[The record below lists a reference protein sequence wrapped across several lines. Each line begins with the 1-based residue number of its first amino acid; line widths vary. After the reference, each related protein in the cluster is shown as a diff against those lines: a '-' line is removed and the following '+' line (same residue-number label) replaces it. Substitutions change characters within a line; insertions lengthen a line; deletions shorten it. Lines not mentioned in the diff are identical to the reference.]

1 VVNPKTQGVKPKL
14 SNFLLD
20 PHQSLAHQGL
30 WLYSSRMKIYILSL
44 FILIFIHF
52 LVSPLTHA
60 VEEPAE
66 TFTLKHTIAMALKA
80 NIALKIS
87 KEEANAALATQ
98 KKQKTNFL
106 PTFNATYQYD
116 YIDEEPSIGAIVA
129 GSQEEYTLI
138 SKVTQP
144 IFTGFSLLNQ
154 YKIAKLGLDAAKI
167 NEKLKR
173 LEIIFEAKKK
183 FFSLLKA
190 KKLLKISQDTVTQI
204 TSQKEVAK
212 NFYEVGMTPLNDL
225 LQAKVELANA
235 KQELITAQNNW
246 KIAESNFNIL
256 LRRPINEPVKLED
269 VLNYTPFAHNID
281 YCLKMAKKNRL
292 ELKIAGLEIE
302 IAEKEVTLAQK
313 DYYPSIDL
321 EGSYFKRGTEWDVNG
336 GDYIY
341 DPEGWSITAVASWDF
356 WEWGRSNYEVK
367 EKQSRLSQAQYQK
380 TEILDNIRIEVKQ
393 AYLNTLESE
402 KNITTVKKAIEQ
414 AKENFRINK
423 ERYKEQ
429 IATSTDV
436 LDAQTLLS
444 RTTTNY
450 YKALYDFKI
459 AKASIYKAMGQ
470 EVME

>member
-1 VVNPKTQGVKPKL
+1 MKT
-14 SNFLLD
+14 
-20 PHQSLAHQGL
+20 
-30 WLYSSRMKIYILSL
+30 YILPLSI
-44 FILIFIHF
+44 FIFIHF
-52 LVSPLTHA
+52 LGSPLSHA
-60 VEEPAE
+60 VEEPSE
-66 TFTLKHTIAMALKA
+66 TFTLKHAVETALKA
-80 NIALKIS
+80 NISLKIS
-87 KEEANAALATQ
+87 KEEANAALAVE
-98 KKQKTNFL
+98 KKQKTKFF
-106 PTFNATYQYD
+106 PTFNATYQYE
-116 YIDEEPSIGAIVA
+116 YIDEEATMGTIVA

-144 IFTGFSLLNQ
+144 VFTGFSLLNQ

-173 LEIIFEAKKK
+173 LEIIFEAKKM

-190 KKLLKISQDTVTQI
+190 QKFLKISQDTVTQI
-204 TSQKEVAK
+204 TAQKEVAK

-235 KQELITAQNNW
+235 RQELISAQNNLEIT
-246 KIAESNFNIL
+246 KSNFNVL
-256 LRRPINEPVKLED
+256 LRRPINESVELED
-269 VLNYTPFAHNID
+269 VLSYTTFGHDID
-281 YCLKMAKKNRL
+281 YCFKMANKNRL
-292 ELKIAGLEIE
+292 ELKIADLEIE
-302 IAEKEVTLAQK
+302 IAEKEVKLAQK
-313 DYYPSIDL
+313 DYYPSINL
-321 EGSYFKRGTEWDVNG
+321 EGSYFKRGTEWDVDG

-356 WEWGRSNYEVK
+356 WEWGRSIYEVK

-444 RTTTNY
+444 RTMTNY

>member
-1 VVNPKTQGVKPKL
+1 
-14 SNFLLD
+14 
-20 PHQSLAHQGL
+20 
-30 WLYSSRMKIYILSL
+30 MKIYILSL
-44 FILIFIHF
+44 SIFIFIHF
-52 LVSPLTHA
+52 LSSPLSHA

-66 TFTLKHTIAMALKA
+66 TFSLKHAVETALKA
-80 NIALKIS
+80 NISLKIS
-87 KEEANAALATQ
+87 KEEANAALAVE

-106 PTFNATYQYD
+106 PTLNATYQYE
-116 YIDEEPSIGAIVA
+116 YIDEEATLGTIVA
-129 GSQEEYTLI
+129 GSQEKYTLI
-138 SKVTQP
+138 SKVNQP

-167 NEKLKR
+167 NEKFKK
-173 LEIIFEAKKK
+173 LEIIFEAKKM
-183 FFSLLKA
+183 FFSILKA
-190 KKLLKISQDTVTQI
+190 QKFLKISQDTVTQI
-204 TSQKEVAK
+204 TAQKEVAK

-235 KQELITAQNNW
+235 RQELISAQNNLEIT
-246 KIAESNFNIL
+246 KSNFNIL
-256 LRRPINEPVKLED
+256 LRRPINESVKLED
-269 VLNYTPFAHNID
+269 VLNYTTFAHDID
-281 YCLKMAKKNRL
+281 YCFKAAKKNRL
-292 ELKIAGLEIE
+292 ELKIADLEIE
-302 IAEKEVTLAQK
+302 IAEKEVKLAQK
-313 DYYPSIDL
+313 NYYPSINL
-321 EGSYFKRGTEWDVNG
+321 EGSYFKRGTEWDVDG

-356 WEWGRSNYEVK
+356 WEWGRSIYEVK

-402 KNITTVKKAIEQ
+402 KNITTAKKAIEQ

-444 RTTTNY
+444 RTVTNY

-459 AKASIYKAMGQ
+459 AKASLHKAMGQ

>member
-1 VVNPKTQGVKPKL
+1 MRINRPHHKTKPNARQL
-14 SNFLLD
+14 S
-20 PHQSLAHQGL
+20 SGL
-30 WLYSSRMKIYILSL
+30 CLSSSRMKTYILSL
-44 FILIFIHF
+44 SIFIFIHF
-52 LVSPLTHA
+52 LGSPLSHA
-60 VEEPAE
+60 VEEPSE
-66 TFTLKHTIAMALKA
+66 TFTLKHAVETALKA
-80 NIALKIS
+80 NISLKIS
-87 KEEANAALATQ
+87 KEEANAALAVE
-98 KKQKTNFL
+98 KKQKTKFL
-106 PTFNATYQYD
+106 PTFNATYQYE
-116 YIDEEPSIGAIVA
+116 YIDEEATMGTIVA

-173 LEIIFEAKKK
+173 LEIIFEAKKI

-190 KKLLKISQDTVTQI
+190 EKFLKISQDTVTQI
-204 TSQKEVAK
+204 TAQKEVAK

-235 KQELITAQNNW
+235 RQELISAQNNLEIT
-246 KIAESNFNIL
+246 KSNFNVL
-256 LRRPINEPVKLED
+256 LRRPINESVELED
-269 VLNYTPFAHNID
+269 VLSYTTFGHDID
-281 YCLKMAKKNRL
+281 YCFKMANKNRL
-292 ELKIAGLEIE
+292 ELKIADLEIE
-302 IAEKEVTLAQK
+302 IAEKKVKLAQK
-313 DYYPSIDL
+313 DYYPSINL
-321 EGSYFKRGTEWDVNG
+321 EGSYFKRGTEWDVDG

-356 WEWGRSNYEVK
+356 WEWGRSIYEVK

-444 RTTTNY
+444 RTMTNY

-459 AKASIYKAMGQ
+459 AKASIYKAIGQ

>member
-1 VVNPKTQGVKPKL
+1 M
-14 SNFLLD
+14 SNFLLAL
-20 PHQSLAHQGL
+20 HQSPAHQGL
-30 WLYSSRMKIYILSL
+30 WLSSSRIKIYILSL
-44 FILIFIHF
+44 SIFIFIHF
-52 LVSPLTHA
+52 LVFSLSYA

-66 TFTLKHTIAMALKA
+66 TFTLKHAVETALKA

-87 KEEANAALATQ
+87 KEEANAALAVE

-106 PTFNATYQYD
+106 PTFNATYQYE
-116 YIDEEPSIGAIVA
+116 YIDEEPSMGTIIT
-129 GSQEEYTLI
+129 GSQKEYTLI

-154 YKIAKLGLDAAKI
+154 YKIAKLSFDAAKI

-173 LEIIFEAKKK
+173 LEIIFEAKKMY
-183 FFSLLKA
+183 FSILKA
-190 KKLLKISQDTVTQI
+190 QKLLKISKDTVTQI
-204 TSQKEVAK
+204 TAQKEVAK

-225 LQAKVELANA
+225 LQAKVELANS
-235 KQELITAQNNW
+235 KQELISAQNNLE
-246 KIAESNFNIL
+246 IAKSNFNVL
-256 LRRPINEPVKLED
+256 LRRPINESVKLED
-269 VLNYTPFAHNID
+269 VLNYTPFEHDIN
-281 YCLKMAKKNRL
+281 YCFEMAEKNRL
-292 ELKIAGLEIE
+292 ELKIADLEIE
-302 IAEKEVTLAQK
+302 IAEKKVKLAQK
-313 DYYPSIDL
+313 DYYPSINL
-321 EGSYFKRGTEWDVNG
+321 EGSYFKRGTEWDVDG

-341 DPEGWSITAVASWDF
+341 DPEGWGITAVASWDF
-356 WEWGRSNYEVK
+356 WEWGRTNYEVK
-367 EKQSRLSQAQYQK
+367 EKQSRLSEEQYQK
-380 TEILDNIRIEVKQ
+380 TEILDNIRIQVKQ

-450 YKALYDFKI
+450 YKSLYDFKI
-459 AKASIYKAMGQ
+459 AKAFLYKAMGQ

>member
-1 VVNPKTQGVKPKL
+1 
-14 SNFLLD
+14 
-20 PHQSLAHQGL
+20 
-30 WLYSSRMKIYILSL
+30 MKIYILSL
-44 FILIFIHF
+44 SIFIFTHF
-52 LVSPLTHA
+52 LVSPLSYA

-66 TFTLKHTIAMALKA
+66 TFTLKHAVETALKA

-87 KEEANAALATQ
+87 KEEANAALAVE

-106 PTFNATYQYD
+106 PTFNATYQYE
-116 YIDEEPSIGAIVA
+116 YIDEEATLGTIVA

-173 LEIIFEAKKK
+173 LEIIFEAKKM

-190 KKLLKISQDTVTQI
+190 QKFLKISQDTVTQI
-204 TSQKEVAK
+204 TAQKEVAK

-235 KQELITAQNNW
+235 RQELISAQNNLEIT
-246 KIAESNFNIL
+246 KSNFNVL
-256 LRRPINEPVKLED
+256 LRRPINESVELED
-269 VLNYTPFAHNID
+269 VLSYTTFAHDID
-281 YCLKMAKKNRL
+281 YCFKMAKKNRL
-292 ELKIAGLEIE
+292 ELKIADLEIE
-302 IAEKEVTLAQK
+302 IAEKKVKLAQK
-313 DYYPSIDL
+313 DYYPSINL
-321 EGSYFKRGTEWDVNG
+321 EGSYFKRGTEWDVDG

-356 WEWGRSNYEVK
+356 WEWGRSIYEVK

-444 RTTTNY
+444 RTMTNY

-459 AKASIYKAMGQ
+459 AKASIYKAIGQ

>member
-1 VVNPKTQGVKPKL
+1 MKT
-14 SNFLLD
+14 
-20 PHQSLAHQGL
+20 
-30 WLYSSRMKIYILSL
+30 YILSL
-44 FILIFIHF
+44 SIFIFIHF
-52 LVSPLTHA
+52 LVSPLSHA
-60 VEEPAE
+60 VEEPAG
-66 TFTLKHTIAMALKA
+66 TFTLKHAVETALKA

-87 KEEANAALATQ
+87 KEEANAALAVE

-106 PTFNATYQYD
+106 PTFNATYQYE
-116 YIDEEPSIGAIVA
+116 YIDEEATLGTIVA

-173 LEIIFEAKKK
+173 LEIIFEAKKM

-190 KKLLKISQDTVTQI
+190 QKFLKISQDTVTQI
-204 TSQKEVAK
+204 TAQKEVAK

-235 KQELITAQNNW
+235 RQELITAQNNLE
-246 KIAESNFNIL
+246 IAKSNFNIL
-256 LRRPINEPVKLED
+256 LRRPINEPVELED
-269 VLNYTPFAHNID
+269 VLDYTSFAHAID
-281 YCLKMAKKNRL
+281 YCFKMAKKNRL
-292 ELKIAGLEIE
+292 ELKIADLEIE
-302 IAEKEVTLAQK
+302 IAEKKVKLAQK
-313 DYYPSIDL
+313 DYYPSINL
-321 EGSYFKRGTEWDVNG
+321 EGSYFKRGTEWDVDG

-356 WEWGRSNYEVK
+356 WEWGRSIYEVK

-444 RTTTNY
+444 RTMTNY

-459 AKASIYKAMGQ
+459 AKASIYKAIGQ

>member
-1 VVNPKTQGVKPKL
+1 
-14 SNFLLD
+14 
-20 PHQSLAHQGL
+20 
-30 WLYSSRMKIYILSL
+30 MKIYILSL
-44 FILIFIHF
+44 SIFIFIHL
-52 LVSPLTHA
+52 LVSPLSYA
-60 VEEPAE
+60 VEEPAG
-66 TFTLKHTIAMALKA
+66 TFTLKHAVETALKA
-80 NIALKIS
+80 NISLKIS
-87 KEEANAALATQ
+87 KEEANAALAVE

-106 PTFNATYQYD
+106 PTFNATYKYE
-116 YIDEEPSIGAIVA
+116 YIDEETTMDSIVT

-138 SKVTQP
+138 SKITQP
-144 IFTGFSLLNQ
+144 VFTGFSLLNQ

-173 LEIIFEAKKK
+173 LEIIFEAKKM

-190 KKLLKISQDTVTQI
+190 QKFLKISQDTVTQI
-204 TSQKEVAK
+204 TAQKEVAK

-235 KQELITAQNNW
+235 RQELISAQNNLEIT
-246 KIAESNFNIL
+246 KSNFNVL
-256 LRRPINEPVKLED
+256 LRRPINESVELED
-269 VLNYTPFAHNID
+269 VLSYTTFGHDID
-281 YCLKMAKKNRL
+281 YCFKMANKNRL
-292 ELKIAGLEIE
+292 ELKIADLEIE
-302 IAEKEVTLAQK
+302 IAEKEVKLAQK
-313 DYYPSIDL
+313 DYYPSINL
-321 EGSYFKRGTEWDVNG
+321 EGSYFKRGTEWDVDG

-356 WEWGRSNYEVK
+356 WEWGRSIYEVK

-444 RTTTNY
+444 RTMTNY

-459 AKASIYKAMGQ
+459 AKASIYKAIGQ

>member
-1 VVNPKTQGVKPKL
+1 MKT
-14 SNFLLD
+14 
-20 PHQSLAHQGL
+20 
-30 WLYSSRMKIYILSL
+30 YILSL
-44 FILIFIHF
+44 SIFIFIHF
-52 LVSPLTHA
+52 LGSSLSHA
-60 VEEPAE
+60 VEEPAG
-66 TFTLKHTIAMALKA
+66 TFTLKHAVETALKA

-87 KEEANAALATQ
+87 KEEANAALAVE
-98 KKQKTNFL
+98 KKQKTKFL
-106 PTFNATYQYD
+106 PTFNATYQYE
-116 YIDEEPSIGAIVA
+116 YIDEEATLGTIVA

-144 IFTGFSLLNQ
+144 VFTGFSLLNQ

-173 LEIIFEAKKK
+173 LEIIFEAKKM

-190 KKLLKISQDTVTQI
+190 QKFLKISQDTVTQI
-204 TSQKEVAK
+204 TAQKEVAK

-235 KQELITAQNNW
+235 RQELISAQNNLEIT
-246 KIAESNFNIL
+246 KSNFNVL
-256 LRRPINEPVKLED
+256 LRRPINESVELED
-269 VLNYTPFAHNID
+269 VLSYTTFEHDID
-281 YCLKMAKKNRL
+281 YCFKMAKKNRL
-292 ELKIAGLEIE
+292 ELKIASLEIE
-302 IAEKEVTLAQK
+302 IAEKEVKLAQK
-313 DYYPSIDL
+313 DYYPSINL
-321 EGSYFKRGTEWDVNG
+321 EGSYFKRGTEWDVDG

-356 WEWGRSNYEVK
+356 WEWGRSIYEVK

-444 RTTTNY
+444 RTMTNY

-459 AKASIYKAMGQ
+459 AKASIYKAIGQ

>member
-1 VVNPKTQGVKPKL
+1 MVSSL
-14 SNFLLD
+14 S
-20 PHQSLAHQGL
+20 
-30 WLYSSRMKIYILSL
+30 Y
-44 FILIFIHF
+44 
-52 LVSPLTHA
+52 A
-60 VEEPAE
+60 VEEPAGS
-66 TFTLKHTIAMALKA
+66 FTLKHSVEMALKA

-87 KEEANAALATQ
+87 KEETNAALAAE
-98 KKQKTNFL
+98 KKQKTTFL
-106 PTFNATYQYD
+106 PTFNATYQYK
-116 YIDEEPSIGAIVA
+116 YIDEKPKMGTIVT

-154 YKIAKLGLDAAKI
+154 YKIAKLGVDAAKI

-173 LEIIFEAKKK
+173 LEIIFEAKKM
-183 FFSLLKA
+183 FFFLLKA
-190 KKLLKISQDTVTQI
+190 EKFLKISQDTVTQI
-204 TSQKEVAK
+204 TAQKEVAK

-235 KQELITAQNNW
+235 RQELIGAQNNLEMA
-246 KIAESNFNIL
+246 KSNFNIL
-256 LRRPINEPVKLED
+256 LRRPMNESVKLED
-269 VLNYTPFAHNID
+269 VLSYTTFEHDID
-281 YCLKMAKKNRL
+281 YCFKMAKKNRF
-292 ELKIAGLEIE
+292 ELKIADLEIE
-302 IAEKEVTLAQK
+302 IVEKEVKLAQK
-313 DYYPSIDL
+313 NYYPSINL
-321 EGSYFKRGTEWDVNG
+321 EGRYFKRGTDWAVDG

-341 DPEGWSITAVASWDF
+341 DPEGWSIAAVASWDF
-356 WEWGRSNYEVK
+356 WEWGRSHYEVK

-402 KNITTVKKAIEQ
+402 KNITTAKQAIKQ

-436 LDAQTLLS
+436 IDAQTLLS

-450 YKALYDFKI
+450 YKALYDFEI
-459 AKASIYKAMGQ
+459 AKASLYKAMGQ
-470 EVME
+470 EVIE

>member
-1 VVNPKTQGVKPKL
+1 MND
-14 SNFLLD
+14 FLLNL
-20 PHQSLAHQGL
+20 HQSLAHHEL
-30 WLYSSRMKIYILSL
+30 WLYRSRMKIYILSL
-44 FILIFIHF
+44 SIFIFIHF
-52 LVSPLTHA
+52 LVSPLSYA
-60 VEEPAE
+60 VEKPAE
-66 TFTLKHTIAMALKA
+66 TFSLKHAVETALKA
-80 NIALKIS
+80 NISLKIS
-87 KEEANAALATQ
+87 KEKANAALAVE

-106 PTFNATYQYD
+106 PTFNATYQYE
-116 YIDEEPSIGAIVA
+116 YIDEEATMGTIVA

-167 NEKLKR
+167 NEKLKK
-173 LEIIFEAKKK
+173 LEIIFEAKKM
-183 FFSLLKA
+183 FFSILKA
-190 KKLLKISQDTVTQI
+190 QKFLKISQDTVTQI
-204 TSQKEVAK
+204 TAQKEVAK

-235 KQELITAQNNW
+235 RQELISAQNNLEIT
-246 KIAESNFNIL
+246 KSNFNIL
-256 LRRPINEPVKLED
+256 LRRPINESVKLED
-269 VLNYTPFAHNID
+269 VLSYTTFAHDID
-281 YCLKMAKKNRL
+281 YCFKAAQKNRL
-292 ELKIAGLEIE
+292 ELKIADLEIE
-302 IAEKEVTLAQK
+302 IAEKEVKLAQK
-313 DYYPSIDL
+313 NYYPSINL
-321 EGSYFKRGTEWDVNG
+321 EGSYFKRGTEWDVDG

-356 WEWGRSNYEVK
+356 WEWGRSIYEVK

-402 KNITTVKKAIEQ
+402 KNITTAKKAIEQ

-436 LDAQTLLS
+436 IDAQTLLS
-444 RTTTNY
+444 RTVTNY

-459 AKASIYKAMGQ
+459 AKASLHKAMGRDIM

>member
-1 VVNPKTQGVKPKL
+1 
-14 SNFLLD
+14 
-20 PHQSLAHQGL
+20 
-30 WLYSSRMKIYILSL
+30 MKIYILPLSI
-44 FILIFIHF
+44 FIFIHF
-52 LVSPLTHA
+52 LVSPLSYA
-60 VEEPAE
+60 VDEPNE
-66 TFTLKHTIAMALKA
+66 TFTLKHAVETALKA
-80 NIALKIS
+80 NISLKIS
-87 KEEANAALATQ
+87 KEEANAALAVK

-106 PTFNATYQYD
+106 PTFNATYQYE
-116 YIDEEPSIGAIVA
+116 YLDEEATMGTIVA

-144 IFTGFSLLNQ
+144 VFTGFSLLNQ

-173 LEIIFEAKKK
+173 LEIIFEAKKM

-190 KKLLKISQDTVTQI
+190 QKFLKISQDTVTQI
-204 TSQKEVAK
+204 TAQKEVAK

-235 KQELITAQNNW
+235 RQELISAQNNLEIT
-246 KIAESNFNIL
+246 KSNFNVL
-256 LRRPINEPVKLED
+256 LRRPINESVELED
-269 VLNYTPFAHNID
+269 VLSYTTFGHDID
-281 YCLKMAKKNRL
+281 YCFKMAKKNRL
-292 ELKIAGLEIE
+292 ELKIADLEIE
-302 IAEKEVTLAQK
+302 IAEKEVKLAQK
-313 DYYPSIDL
+313 DYYPSINL
-321 EGSYFKRGTEWDVNG
+321 EGSYFKRGTEWDVDG

-356 WEWGRSNYEVK
+356 WEWGRSIYEVK

-444 RTTTNY
+444 RTMTNY

-459 AKASIYKAMGQ
+459 AKASIYKAIGQ

>member
-1 VVNPKTQGVKPKL
+1 MKT
-14 SNFLLD
+14 
-20 PHQSLAHQGL
+20 
-30 WLYSSRMKIYILSL
+30 YILSL
-44 FILIFIHF
+44 SIFIFIHF
-52 LVSPLTHA
+52 LGSPLSHA
-60 VEEPAE
+60 VEEPDE
-66 TFTLKHTIAMALKA
+66 TFTLKHAVETALKA
-80 NIALKIS
+80 NISLKIS
-87 KEEANAALATQ
+87 KEETNAALAVK
-98 KKQKTNFL
+98 KKQKTKFL
-106 PTFNATYQYD
+106 PTFNATYQYE
-116 YIDEEPSIGAIVA
+116 YIDEEATMGTIVA

-144 IFTGFSLLNQ
+144 VFTGFSLLNQ
-154 YKIAKLGLDAAKI
+154 YRIAKLGLDAAKI

-173 LEIIFEAKKK
+173 LEIIFEAKKM

-190 KKLLKISQDTVTQI
+190 QKFLKISQDTVTQI
-204 TSQKEVAK
+204 TAQKEVAK

-235 KQELITAQNNW
+235 RQELISAQNNLEIT
-246 KIAESNFNIL
+246 KSNFNVL
-256 LRRPINEPVKLED
+256 LRRPINKSVELED
-269 VLNYTPFAHNID
+269 VLSYTTFGHDID
-281 YCLKMAKKNRL
+281 YCFKMANKNRL
-292 ELKIAGLEIE
+292 ELKIADLEIE
-302 IAEKEVTLAQK
+302 IAEKKVKLAQK
-313 DYYPSIDL
+313 DYYPSINL
-321 EGSYFKRGTEWDVNG
+321 EGSYFKRGTEWDVDG

-380 TEILDNIRIEVKQ
+380 TGILDNIRIEVKQ

-444 RTTTNY
+444 RTMTNY

-459 AKASIYKAMGQ
+459 AKASVYKAIGRDF
-470 EVME
+470 

>member
-1 VVNPKTQGVKPKL
+1 MNRAHHKTKPNTLQL
-14 SNFLLD
+14 S
-20 PHQSLAHQGL
+20 SGL
-30 WLYSSRMKIYILSL
+30 WMFISRMKIYILYL
-44 FILIFIHF
+44 FIFIFIQL
-52 LVSPLTHA
+52 LVTPFSYA
-60 VEEPAE
+60 IEEPAE
-66 TFTLKHTIAMALKA
+66 TFTLKHAIETALKN

-87 KEEANAALATQ
+87 KKEIDTALAAE

-116 YIDEEPSIGAIVA
+116 YIDEEPKMGTILT

-144 IFTGFSLLNQ
+144 IFTGFSLLNH

-173 LEIIFEAKKK
+173 LEIIFEAKKR
-183 FFSLLKA
+183 FFFHLKA
-190 KKLLKISQDTVTQI
+190 QKLLKISEDTVTQI
-204 TSQKEVAK
+204 TAQKEVAK

-235 KQELITAQNNW
+235 KQELITAQNNLE
-246 KIAESNFNIL
+246 IAKSNFNVL
-256 LRRPINEPVKLED
+256 LRRPINESLELED
-269 VLNYTPFAHNID
+269 VLSYTTFGHDID
-281 YCLKMAKKNRL
+281 YCHKMAKKNRL
-292 ELKIAGLEIE
+292 ELKIADLEIE
-302 IAEKEVTLAQK
+302 IAEKEVKLAQK
-313 DYYPSIDL
+313 DYYPSINL
-321 EGSYFKRGTEWDVNG
+321 EGSYFKRGTEWDVDG

-367 EKQSRLSQAQYQK
+367 EKQSRFYQAQYQK
-380 TEILDNIRIEVKQ
+380 TEILDNIRLEVKQ

-444 RTTTNY
+444 KTMTNY
-450 YKALYDFKI
+450 YNALYDFKI
-459 AKASIYKAMGQ
+459 AKASLYKAMGQ
-470 EVME
+470 EVMK

>member
-1 VVNPKTQGVKPKL
+1 MKT
-14 SNFLLD
+14 
-20 PHQSLAHQGL
+20 
-30 WLYSSRMKIYILSL
+30 YILSL
-44 FILIFIHF
+44 SIFIFIHF
-52 LVSPLTHA
+52 LGSPLSHA
-60 VEEPAE
+60 VEEPSE
-66 TFTLKHTIAMALKA
+66 TFTLKHAVETALKA
-80 NIALKIS
+80 NISLKIS
-87 KEEANAALATQ
+87 KEEANAALAVE
-98 KKQKTNFL
+98 KKQKTKFL
-106 PTFNATYQYD
+106 PTFNATYQYE
-116 YIDEEPSIGAIVA
+116 YIDEEATMGTIVA

-144 IFTGFSLLNQ
+144 VFTGFSLLNQ

-173 LEIIFEAKKK
+173 LEIIFEAKKI

-190 KKLLKISQDTVTQI
+190 EKFLKISQDTVTQI
-204 TSQKEVAK
+204 TAQKEVAK

-235 KQELITAQNNW
+235 RQELISAQNNLEIT
-246 KIAESNFNIL
+246 KSNFNVL
-256 LRRPINEPVKLED
+256 LRRPINESVELED
-269 VLNYTPFAHNID
+269 VLSYTTFGHDID
-281 YCLKMAKKNRL
+281 YCFKMANKNRL
-292 ELKIAGLEIE
+292 ELKIADLEIE
-302 IAEKEVTLAQK
+302 IAEKKVKLAQK
-313 DYYPSIDL
+313 DYYPSINL
-321 EGSYFKRGTEWDVNG
+321 EGSYFKRGTEWDVDG

-356 WEWGRSNYEVK
+356 WEWGRSIYEVK

-444 RTTTNY
+444 RTMTNY

-459 AKASIYKAMGQ
+459 AKASIYKAIGQ

>member
-1 VVNPKTQGVKPKL
+1 M
-14 SNFLLD
+14 
-20 PHQSLAHQGL
+20 
-30 WLYSSRMKIYILSL
+30 RIYILPLSI
-44 FILIFIHF
+44 FIFIHF
-52 LVSPLTHA
+52 LVSPLSYA
-60 VEEPAE
+60 VEEPAG
-66 TFTLKHTIAMALKA
+66 TFTLKHTVETALKA

-87 KEEANAALATQ
+87 KQKTNAALAIE
-98 KKQKTNFL
+98 KKQKTNFF
-106 PTFNATYQYD
+106 PTFNATYLYE
-116 YIDEEPSIGAIVA
+116 YIDEEPKMGAITT

-144 IFTGFSLLNQ
+144 IFTGFSLLNK

-173 LEIIFEAKKK
+173 LEIIFEAKKM

-190 KKLLKISQDTVTQI
+190 EKLLKISQDTVTQI
-204 TSQKEVAK
+204 TAQKEVAK

-235 KQELITAQNNW
+235 RQELISAQNNLEIT
-246 KIAESNFNIL
+246 KSNFNIL
-256 LRRPINEPVKLED
+256 LRRPINESVKLED
-269 VLNYTPFAHNID
+269 VFSYTSFGHDID
-281 YCLKMAKKNRL
+281 YCFKTAKKNRL
-292 ELKIAGLEIE
+292 ELKIADLEIE
-302 IAEKEVTLAQK
+302 IAEKEVKLAQK
-313 DYYPSIDL
+313 NYYPSINL
-321 EGSYFKRGTEWDVNG
+321 EGGYFKRGTEWDVDG

-380 TEILDNIRIEVKQ
+380 TEILDNIRIEAKQ

-402 KNITTVKKAIEQ
+402 KNITTAKKAIEQ

-459 AKASIYKAMGQ
+459 AKASLYKAMGQ

>member
-1 VVNPKTQGVKPKL
+1 MKT
-14 SNFLLD
+14 
-20 PHQSLAHQGL
+20 
-30 WLYSSRMKIYILSL
+30 YILSL
-44 FILIFIHF
+44 FIFIHF
-52 LVSPLTHA
+52 LGSPLSHA
-60 VEEPAE
+60 VEEPSE
-66 TFTLKHTIAMALKA
+66 TFTLKHAVETALKA
-80 NIALKIS
+80 NISLKIS
-87 KEEANAALATQ
+87 KEEANAALAVE

-106 PTFNATYQYD
+106 PTFNATYQYE
-116 YIDEEPSIGAIVA
+116 YIDEEATLGTIVA

-144 IFTGFSLLNQ
+144 VFTGFSLLNQ

-173 LEIIFEAKKK
+173 LEIIFEAKKM

-190 KKLLKISQDTVTQI
+190 QKFLKISQDTVTQI
-204 TSQKEVAK
+204 TAQKEVAK

-235 KQELITAQNNW
+235 RQELISAQNNLEIT
-246 KIAESNFNIL
+246 KSNFNIL
-256 LRRPINEPVKLED
+256 LRRPINESVKLED
-269 VLNYTPFAHNID
+269 VFSYTSFGHDID
-281 YCLKMAKKNRL
+281 YCFKTAKKNRL
-292 ELKIAGLEIE
+292 ELKIADLEIK
-302 IAEKEVTLAQK
+302 IAEKEVKLAQK
-313 DYYPSIDL
+313 NYYPSINL
-321 EGSYFKRGTEWDVNG
+321 EGGYFKRGTEWDVDG

-380 TEILDNIRIEVKQ
+380 TEILDNIRIEAKQ

-402 KNITTVKKAIEQ
+402 KNITTAKKAIEQ

-450 YKALYDFKI
+450 YKALNDFKI
-459 AKASIYKAMGQ
+459 AKASLYKAMGQ

>member
-1 VVNPKTQGVKPKL
+1 
-14 SNFLLD
+14 
-20 PHQSLAHQGL
+20 
-30 WLYSSRMKIYILSL
+30 MKIYILSL
-44 FILIFIHF
+44 SIFIFIHF
-52 LVSPLTHA
+52 LSSPLSHA

-66 TFTLKHTIAMALKA
+66 TFSLKHAVETALKA
-80 NIALKIS
+80 NISLKIS
-87 KEEANAALATQ
+87 KEEANAALAVE

-106 PTFNATYQYD
+106 PTLNATYQYE
-116 YIDEEPSIGAIVA
+116 YIDEEATLGTIVA
-129 GSQEEYTLI
+129 GSQEKYTLI

-173 LEIIFEAKKK
+173 LEIIFEAKKM

-190 KKLLKISQDTVTQI
+190 QKFLKISQDTVTQI
-204 TSQKEVAK
+204 TAQKEVAK

-235 KQELITAQNNW
+235 RQELISAQNNLEIT
-246 KIAESNFNIL
+246 KSNFNIL
-256 LRRPINEPVKLED
+256 LRRPINESVKLED
-269 VLNYTPFAHNID
+269 VLNYTTFAHDID
-281 YCLKMAKKNRL
+281 YCFKAAKKNRL
-292 ELKIAGLEIE
+292 ELKIADLEIE
-302 IAEKEVTLAQK
+302 IAEKEVKLAQK
-313 DYYPSIDL
+313 NYYPSINL
-321 EGSYFKRGTEWDVNG
+321 EGSYFKRGTEWDVDG

-380 TEILDNIRIEVKQ
+380 TGILDNIRIEVKQ

-402 KNITTVKKAIEQ
+402 KNITTAKKAIEQ

-444 RTTTNY
+444 RTVTNY

-459 AKASIYKAMGQ
+459 AKASLHKAMGRDF
-470 EVME
+470 

>member
-1 VVNPKTQGVKPKL
+1 MKT
-14 SNFLLD
+14 
-20 PHQSLAHQGL
+20 
-30 WLYSSRMKIYILSL
+30 YILSL
-44 FILIFIHF
+44 SIFIFIHF
-52 LVSPLTHA
+52 LGSSLSHA

-66 TFTLKHTIAMALKA
+66 TFTLKHAVETALKA
-80 NIALKIS
+80 NISLKIS
-87 KEEANAALATQ
+87 KEEANAALAVE
-98 KKQKTNFL
+98 KKQKTKFL
-106 PTFNATYQYD
+106 PTFNATYQYE
-116 YIDEEPSIGAIVA
+116 YIDEEATLGTIVA

-173 LEIIFEAKKK
+173 LEIIFEAKKM

-190 KKLLKISQDTVTQI
+190 QKFLKISQDTVTQI
-204 TSQKEVAK
+204 TAQKEVAK

-235 KQELITAQNNW
+235 RQELISAQNNLE
-246 KIAESNFNIL
+246 IAKSNFNVL
-256 LRRPINEPVKLED
+256 LRRPINESVELED
-269 VLNYTPFAHNID
+269 VLSYTTFGHDID
-281 YCLKMAKKNRL
+281 YCFKTAKKNRL

-302 IAEKEVTLAQK
+302 IAEKEIKLAQK
-313 DYYPSIDL
+313 DYYPSINL
-321 EGSYFKRGTEWDVNG
+321 EGSYFKRGTEWDVDG

-356 WEWGRSNYEVK
+356 WEWGRSIYEVK

-402 KNITTVKKAIEQ
+402 KNITTVKKAIEH

-436 LDAQTLLS
+436 IDAQTLLS
-444 RTTTNY
+444 RTMTNY

-459 AKASIYKAMGQ
+459 AKASIYKAIGQ

>member
-1 VVNPKTQGVKPKL
+1 LRINRPHNKTKPNARQL
-14 SNFLLD
+14 S
-20 PHQSLAHQGL
+20 SEL
-30 WLYSSRMKIYILSL
+30 WLSSSRMKIYILSL
-44 FILIFIHF
+44 SIFIFTHF
-52 LVSPLTHA
+52 LVSPLSYA
-60 VEEPAE
+60 VEEPAG
-66 TFTLKHTIAMALKA
+66 TFTLKHAVEAALKA

-87 KEEANAALATQ
+87 KEEANAALAVE

-106 PTFNATYQYD
+106 PTFNATYQYE
-116 YIDEEPSIGAIVA
+116 YIDEEATIDTIVA
-129 GSQEEYTLI
+129 GSQEEYALI

-173 LEIIFEAKKK
+173 LEIIFEAKKM

-190 KKLLKISQDTVTQI
+190 QKFLKISQDTVTQI
-204 TSQKEVAK
+204 TAQKEVAK

-235 KQELITAQNNW
+235 RQELISAQNNLE
-246 KIAESNFNIL
+246 IAKSNFNVL
-256 LRRPINEPVKLED
+256 LRRPINESVELED
-269 VLNYTPFAHNID
+269 VLSYTTFAHDID
-281 YCLKMAKKNRL
+281 YCFKTAKKNRL
-292 ELKIAGLEIE
+292 ELKIASLEIE
-302 IAEKEVTLAQK
+302 IAKKKVKLAQK
-313 DYYPSIDL
+313 DYYPSINL
-321 EGSYFKRGTEWDVNG
+321 EGSYFKRGTEWDVDG

-356 WEWGRSNYEVK
+356 WEWGRSIYEVK

-444 RTTTNY
+444 RTMTNY

-459 AKASIYKAMGQ
+459 AKASIYKAIGQ

>member
-1 VVNPKTQGVKPKL
+1 M
-14 SNFLLD
+14 SNFLLGLQ
-20 PHQSLAHQGL
+20 HTLAHQGL
-30 WLYSSRMKIYILSL
+30 WLYNSRMKIYILSL
-44 FILIFIHF
+44 FIFIFIHF
-52 LVSPLTHA
+52 MVSPLSYA

-66 TFTLKHTIAMALKA
+66 TFTLKHTVEMALKA

-87 KEEANAALATQ
+87 KEETNAALAAE
-98 KKQKTNFL
+98 KKQKTNLL
-106 PTFNATYQYD
+106 PIFNATYQYE
-116 YIDEEPSIGAIVA
+116 YKDEEPSIGAIVS

-144 IFTGFSLLNQ
+144 IFKGFALINQ
-154 YKIAKLGLDAAKI
+154 YKIAKLSFDAAKI

-173 LEIIFEAKKK
+173 LEIIFEAKKR
-183 FFSLLKA
+183 FFSHLKA
-190 KKLLKISQDTVTQI
+190 QKLLKVSQDTVTQI
-204 TSQKEVAK
+204 MAQKEVAK

-225 LQAKVELANA
+225 LQAKVELANS
-235 KQELITAQNNW
+235 KQELISAQNNLE
-246 KIAESNFNIL
+246 IAESNFNIL
-256 LRRPINEPVKLED
+256 LRRPMNEPVELED
-269 VLNYTPFAHNID
+269 VLDYIPFAHDID
-281 YCLKMAKKNRL
+281 YCFKMAEKDRL
-292 ELKIAGLEIE
+292 ELKIADLEIE
-302 IAEKEVTLAQK
+302 IAEKEVTLAK
-313 DYYPSIDL
+313 KNYYPSINL
-321 EGSYFKRGTEWDVNG
+321 EGSYFNRGTEWDVDG

-341 DPEGWSITAVASWDF
+341 DPEGWSITAVASWNF
-356 WEWGRSNYEVK
+356 WEWGRTNYEVK
-367 EKQSRLSQAQYQK
+367 EKLSSLSQAQYKK

-393 AYLNTLESE
+393 AFLNTLESE
-402 KNITTVKKAIEQ
+402 KNITTVKQAIEQ

>member
-1 VVNPKTQGVKPKL
+1 
-14 SNFLLD
+14 
-20 PHQSLAHQGL
+20 
-30 WLYSSRMKIYILSL
+30 MKIYILSL
-44 FILIFIHF
+44 SIFIFIHF
-52 LVSPLTHA
+52 LSSPLSHA

-66 TFTLKHTIAMALKA
+66 TFSLKHAVETALKA
-80 NIALKIS
+80 NISLKIS
-87 KEEANAALATQ
+87 KEEANAALAVE

-106 PTFNATYQYD
+106 PTLNATYQYE
-116 YIDEEPSIGAIVA
+116 YIDEEATLGTIVA
-129 GSQEEYTLI
+129 GSQEKYTLI

-167 NEKLKR
+167 NEKLKK
-173 LEIIFEAKKK
+173 LEIIFEAKKM
-183 FFSLLKA
+183 FFSILKA
-190 KKLLKISQDTVTQI
+190 QKFLKISQDTVTQI
-204 TSQKEVAK
+204 TAQKEVAK

-235 KQELITAQNNW
+235 RQELISAQNNLEIT
-246 KIAESNFNIL
+246 KSNFNIL
-256 LRRPINEPVKLED
+256 LRRPINESVKLED
-269 VLNYTPFAHNID
+269 VLNYTTFAHDID
-281 YCLKMAKKNRL
+281 YCFKAAKKNRL
-292 ELKIAGLEIE
+292 ELKIADLEIE
-302 IAEKEVTLAQK
+302 IAEKEVKLAQK
-313 DYYPSIDL
+313 NYYPSINL
-321 EGSYFKRGTEWDVNG
+321 EGSYFKRGTEWDVDG

-356 WEWGRSNYEVK
+356 WEWGRSIYEVK

-402 KNITTVKKAIEQ
+402 KNITTAKKAIEQ

-444 RTTTNY
+444 RTVTNY

-459 AKASIYKAMGQ
+459 AKASLHKAMGQ

>member
-1 VVNPKTQGVKPKL
+1 MKT
-14 SNFLLD
+14 
-20 PHQSLAHQGL
+20 
-30 WLYSSRMKIYILSL
+30 YILSL
-44 FILIFIHF
+44 FIFIHF
-52 LVSPLTHA
+52 LGSPLSHA
-60 VEEPAE
+60 VEEPSE
-66 TFTLKHTIAMALKA
+66 TFTLKHAVETALKA
-80 NIALKIS
+80 NISLKIS
-87 KEEANAALATQ
+87 KEEANAALAVE

-106 PTFNATYQYD
+106 PTFNATYQYE
-116 YIDEEPSIGAIVA
+116 YIDEEATLGTIVA

-144 IFTGFSLLNQ
+144 VFTGFSLLNQ

-173 LEIIFEAKKK
+173 LEIIFEAKKM

-190 KKLLKISQDTVTQI
+190 QKFLKISQDTVTQI
-204 TSQKEVAK
+204 TAQKEVAK

-235 KQELITAQNNW
+235 RQELITAQNNLE
-246 KIAESNFNIL
+246 IAKSNFNIL
-256 LRRPINEPVKLED
+256 LRRPINESVELEN
-269 VLNYTPFAHNID
+269 VLSYTTFGHDID
-281 YCLKMAKKNRL
+281 YCFKTAKKNRL
-292 ELKIAGLEIE
+292 ELKIASLEIE
-302 IAEKEVTLAQK
+302 IAEKKVKLAQK
-313 DYYPSIDL
+313 DYYPSINL
-321 EGSYFKRGTEWDVNG
+321 EGSYFKRGTEWDVDG

-356 WEWGRSNYEVK
+356 WEWGRSIYEVK

-444 RTTTNY
+444 RTMTNY

-459 AKASIYKAMGQ
+459 AKASIYKAIGQ

>member
-1 VVNPKTQGVKPKL
+1 
-14 SNFLLD
+14 
-20 PHQSLAHQGL
+20 
-30 WLYSSRMKIYILSL
+30 MKIYILPL
-44 FILIFIHF
+44 FIFIFIHF
-52 LVSPLTHA
+52 LVSPLSYA
-60 VEEPAE
+60 VEEPAGI
-66 TFTLKHTIAMALKA
+66 FTLKHAVETALKA

-87 KEEANAALATQ
+87 KEEANAALAAE

-106 PTFNATYQYD
+106 PTFNATYQYE
-116 YIDEEPSIGAIVA
+116 YIDEEATMGTIVM

-154 YKIAKLGLDAAKI
+154 YKIAKLGFDAAKI

-173 LEIIFEAKKK
+173 LEIIFEAKKM

-190 KKLLKISQDTVTQI
+190 EKLLKISQDTVTQI
-204 TSQKEVAK
+204 TAQKEVAK

-235 KQELITAQNNW
+235 RQELISAQNNLE
-246 KIAESNFNIL
+246 IAKSNFNVL
-256 LRRPINEPVKLED
+256 LSRPINESVKLED
-269 VLNYTPFAHNID
+269 VLSYTTFEHDID
-281 YCLKMAKKNRL
+281 YCFKTAKKNRL
-292 ELKIAGLEIE
+292 ELKIADLEIK
-302 IAEKEVTLAQK
+302 IVEKEIKLAQK
-313 DYYPSIDL
+313 NYYPSINL
-321 EGSYFKRGTEWDVNG
+321 VGSYFKRGTEWDVDG

-380 TEILDNIRIEVKQ
+380 AEILDNIRIEVKQ

-444 RTTTNY
+444 RTMTNY

-459 AKASIYKAMGQ
+459 AKASIYKAMGLDQ

>member
-1 VVNPKTQGVKPKL
+1 MST
-14 SNFLLD
+14 FLLD
-20 PHQSLAHQGL
+20 LHQSLAHQVL
-30 WLYSSRMKIYILSL
+30 WRSSSRMKIYILSL
-44 FILIFIHF
+44 SIFIF
-52 LVSPLTHA
+52 IDSLVSPLTHA
-60 VEEPAE
+60 VEDPSE
-66 TFTLKHTIAMALKA
+66 TLTLKHTIAMALRA

-87 KEEANAALATQ
+87 KEEVNAALATQ

-106 PTFNATYQYD
+106 PTFNATYQYE
-116 YIDEEPSIGAIVA
+116 YIDEEPSMGVIVV
-129 GSQEEYTLI
+129 GSQKEYTLI
-138 SKVTQP
+138 SKITQP
-144 IFTGFSLLNQ
+144 IFTGFSLLNH
-154 YKIAKLGLDAAKI
+154 YKIAKLSLDAAKI

-190 KKLLKISQDTVTQI
+190 KKLLKVSQDAVTQI
-204 TSQKEVAK
+204 TAQKEDAK

-246 KIAESNFNIL
+246 KIAESIFNIL
-256 LRRPINEPVKLED
+256 LRRPINEHVKLED
-269 VLNYTPFAHNID
+269 VINYTPFEHDID

-292 ELKIAGLEIE
+292 ELKIADLEIE
-302 IAEKEVTLAQK
+302 ITEKEVKLAQK

-341 DPEGWSITAVASWDF
+341 DPEGWSITALASWDF
-356 WEWGRSNYEVK
+356 WDWGRSNYEVK

-380 TEILDNIRIEVKQ
+380 TEILDSIRIEVKQ

-436 LDAQTLLS
+436 IDAQTLLS

-470 EVME
+470 EIME

>member
-1 VVNPKTQGVKPKL
+1 MSYFLVNL
-14 SNFLLD
+14 
-20 PHQSLAHQGL
+20 HQSLARQGL
-30 WLYSSRMKIYILSL
+30 WLCRSRMKTYILPLSI
-44 FILIFIHF
+44 FIFIHF
-52 LVSPLTHA
+52 LVSPPSYA
-60 VEEPAE
+60 VEEPDE
-66 TFTLKHTIAMALKA
+66 TFTLKHAVETVLKA
-80 NIALKIS
+80 NVALKIS
-87 KEEANAALATQ
+87 KEAANAALAAK

-106 PTFNATYQYD
+106 PTFNATYQYE
-116 YIDEEPSIGAIVA
+116 YIDEETTMGAIVT

-144 IFTGFSLLNQ
+144 VFTGFSLLNQ
-154 YKIAKLGLDAAKI
+154 YKIAKLGFDAAKI

-173 LEIIFEAKKK
+173 LEIIFEAKKM

-190 KKLLKISQDTVTQI
+190 EKLLKISQDTVTQI
-204 TSQKEVAK
+204 TAQKEVAK

-235 KQELITAQNNW
+235 RQELISAQNNLQ
-246 KIAESNFNIL
+246 IAKSNFNIL
-256 LRRPINEPVKLED
+256 LRRPINESVKLED
-269 VLNYTPFAHNID
+269 VLSYTTFEHDID
-281 YCLKMAKKNRL
+281 YCFKTAKKNRL
-292 ELKIAGLEIE
+292 ELKIADLEVE
-302 IAEKEVTLAQK
+302 IAEKEIKLAQK
-313 DYYPSIDL
+313 NYYPSINL
-321 EGSYFKRGTEWDVNG
+321 EGRYFKRGTEWDVDG

-341 DPEGWSITAVASWDF
+341 DPEGWSIAAVASWNF
-356 WEWGRSNYEVK
+356 WEWGRSIYEVQ
-367 EKQSRLSQAQYQK
+367 EKQSRLSQTQYQK
-380 TEILDNIRIEVKQ
+380 TEILDNISIEVKQ

-444 RTTTNY
+444 KTMTNY

-459 AKASIYKAMGQ
+459 AKASIYKAIGQ

>member
-1 VVNPKTQGVKPKL
+1 MKT
-14 SNFLLD
+14 
-20 PHQSLAHQGL
+20 
-30 WLYSSRMKIYILSL
+30 YILSL
-44 FILIFIHF
+44 SIFIFTHF
-52 LVSPLTHA
+52 LGPPFSHA

-66 TFTLKHTIAMALKA
+66 TFTLKHVVETALRA
-80 NIALKIS
+80 NISLKIS
-87 KEEANAALATQ
+87 KEEANAAIAVE
-98 KKQKTNFL
+98 KKQKTKFL
-106 PTFNATYQYD
+106 PTFNATYQYE
-116 YIDEEPSIGAIVA
+116 YIDEEATMGTIVA

-144 IFTGFSLLNQ
+144 VFTGFSLLNQ

-173 LEIIFEAKKK
+173 LEIIFEAKKM

-190 KKLLKISQDTVTQI
+190 QKFLKISQDTVTQI
-204 TSQKEVAK
+204 TAQKEVAK

-235 KQELITAQNNW
+235 RQELISAQNNLEIT
-246 KIAESNFNIL
+246 KSNFNIL
-256 LRRPINEPVKLED
+256 LRRPINKSVKLED
-269 VLNYTPFAHNID
+269 VLSYTTFEHDID
-281 YCLKMAKKNRL
+281 YCFKMAKKNRL
-292 ELKIAGLEIE
+292 ELKIADLEIE
-302 IAEKEVTLAQK
+302 IAEKEVKLAQK
-313 DYYPSIDL
+313 DYYPSINL
-321 EGSYFKRGTEWDVNG
+321 EGRYFKRGTEWDVDG

-356 WEWGRSNYEVK
+356 WEWGRSIYEVK

-444 RTTTNY
+444 RTMTNY

-459 AKASIYKAMGQ
+459 AKASIYKAIGQ

>member
-1 VVNPKTQGVKPKL
+1 MKT
-14 SNFLLD
+14 
-20 PHQSLAHQGL
+20 
-30 WLYSSRMKIYILSL
+30 YILSL
-44 FILIFIHF
+44 SIFIFIHF
-52 LVSPLTHA
+52 LGSPLSHA

-66 TFTLKHTIAMALKA
+66 TFTLKHAVETALKA
-80 NIALKIS
+80 NISLKIS
-87 KEEANAALATQ
+87 KEEANAALAVE
-98 KKQKTNFL
+98 KKQKTKFL
-106 PTFNATYQYD
+106 PTFNATYQYE
-116 YIDEEPSIGAIVA
+116 YIDEEATLGTIVA

-144 IFTGFSLLNQ
+144 VFTGFSLLNQ

-173 LEIIFEAKKK
+173 LEIIFEAKKM

-190 KKLLKISQDTVTQI
+190 QKFLKISQDTVTQI
-204 TSQKEVAK
+204 TAQKEVAK

-235 KQELITAQNNW
+235 RQELISAQNNLEIT
-246 KIAESNFNIL
+246 KSNFNVL
-256 LRRPINEPVKLED
+256 LRRPINESVELED
-269 VLNYTPFAHNID
+269 VLSYTTFEHDID
-281 YCLKMAKKNRL
+281 YCFKMAKKNRL
-292 ELKIAGLEIE
+292 ELKIASLEIE
-302 IAEKEVTLAQK
+302 IAEKEVKLAQK
-313 DYYPSIDL
+313 DYYPSINL
-321 EGSYFKRGTEWDVNG
+321 EGSYFKRGTEWDVDG

-356 WEWGRSNYEVK
+356 WEWGRSIYEVK

-444 RTTTNY
+444 RT
-450 YKALYDFKI
+450 
-459 AKASIYKAMGQ
+459 
-470 EVME
+470 

>member
-1 VVNPKTQGVKPKL
+1 
-14 SNFLLD
+14 
-20 PHQSLAHQGL
+20 
-30 WLYSSRMKIYILSL
+30 MKIYILSL
-44 FILIFIHF
+44 SIFIFIHF
-52 LVSPLTHA
+52 LSSPLSHA

-66 TFTLKHTIAMALKA
+66 TFSLKHAVETALKA
-80 NIALKIS
+80 NISLKIS
-87 KEEANAALATQ
+87 KEEANAALAVE

-106 PTFNATYQYD
+106 PTLNATYQYE
-116 YIDEEPSIGAIVA
+116 YIDEEATLGTIVA
-129 GSQEEYTLI
+129 GSQEKYTLI

-167 NEKLKR
+167 NEKLKK
-173 LEIIFEAKKK
+173 LEIIFEAKKM
-183 FFSLLKA
+183 FFSILKA
-190 KKLLKISQDTVTQI
+190 QKFLKIYQDTVTQI
-204 TSQKEVAK
+204 TAQKEVAK

-235 KQELITAQNNW
+235 RQELISAQNNLEIT
-246 KIAESNFNIL
+246 KSNFNIL
-256 LRRPINEPVKLED
+256 LRRPINESVKLED
-269 VLNYTPFAHNID
+269 VLNYTTFAHDID
-281 YCLKMAKKNRL
+281 YCFKAAKKNRL
-292 ELKIAGLEIE
+292 ELKIADLEIE
-302 IAEKEVTLAQK
+302 IAEKEVKLAQK
-313 DYYPSIDL
+313 NYYPSINL
-321 EGSYFKRGTEWDVNG
+321 EGSYFKRGTEWDVDG

-356 WEWGRSNYEVK
+356 WEWGRSIYEVK

-402 KNITTVKKAIEQ
+402 KNITTAKKAIEQ

-444 RTTTNY
+444 RTVTNY

-459 AKASIYKAMGQ
+459 AKASLHKAMGQ

>member
-1 VVNPKTQGVKPKL
+1 MKT
-14 SNFLLD
+14 
-20 PHQSLAHQGL
+20 
-30 WLYSSRMKIYILSL
+30 YILSL
-44 FILIFIHF
+44 FIFIHF
-52 LVSPLTHA
+52 LGSPLSHA
-60 VEEPAE
+60 VEEPSE
-66 TFTLKHTIAMALKA
+66 TFTLKHAVETALKA
-80 NIALKIS
+80 NISLKIS
-87 KEEANAALATQ
+87 KEEANAALAVE

-106 PTFNATYQYD
+106 PTFNATYQYE
-116 YIDEEPSIGAIVA
+116 YIDEEATLGTIVA

-144 IFTGFSLLNQ
+144 VFTGFSLLNQ

-173 LEIIFEAKKK
+173 LEIIFEAKKM

-190 KKLLKISQDTVTQI
+190 QKFLKISQDTVTQI
-204 TSQKEVAK
+204 TAQKEVAK

-235 KQELITAQNNW
+235 RQELISAQNNLE
-246 KIAESNFNIL
+246 IAKSNFNIL
-256 LRRPINEPVKLED
+256 LRRPINEPVELED
-269 VLNYTPFAHNID
+269 VLSYTTFGHDID
-281 YCLKMAKKNRL
+281 YCFKTAKKNRL
-292 ELKIAGLEIE
+292 ELKIASLEIE
-302 IAEKEVTLAQK
+302 IAEKKVKLAQK
-313 DYYPSIDL
+313 DYYPSINL
-321 EGSYFKRGTEWDVNG
+321 EGSYFKRGTEWDVDG

-356 WEWGRSNYEVK
+356 WEWGRSIYEVK

-444 RTTTNY
+444 RTMTNY

-459 AKASIYKAMGQ
+459 AKASIYKAIGQ

>member
-1 VVNPKTQGVKPKL
+1 MKT
-14 SNFLLD
+14 
-20 PHQSLAHQGL
+20 
-30 WLYSSRMKIYILSL
+30 YILSL
-44 FILIFIHF
+44 SIFIFIHF
-52 LVSPLTHA
+52 LVSPLSYA
-60 VEEPAE
+60 VEESAE
-66 TFTLKHTIAMALKA
+66 TFTLKHAVETALKA
-80 NIALKIS
+80 NISLKIS
-87 KEEANAALATQ
+87 KEEANAALAVE
-98 KKQKTNFL
+98 KKQKTKFL
-106 PTFNATYQYD
+106 PTFNATYQYE
-116 YIDEEPSIGAIVA
+116 YIDEEATMGTIVA

-144 IFTGFSLLNQ
+144 VFTGFSLLNQ

-173 LEIIFEAKKK
+173 LEIIFEAKKM

-190 KKLLKISQDTVTQI
+190 QKFLKISQDTVTQI
-204 TSQKEVAK
+204 TAQKEVAK

-235 KQELITAQNNW
+235 RQELISAQNNLEIT
-246 KIAESNFNIL
+246 KSNFNVL
-256 LRRPINEPVKLED
+256 LRRPINESVELED
-269 VLNYTPFAHNID
+269 VLSYTTFGYDID
-281 YCLKMAKKNRL
+281 YCFKMAKKNRL
-292 ELKIAGLEIE
+292 ELKIADLEIE
-302 IAEKEVTLAQK
+302 IAEKEVKLAQK
-313 DYYPSIDL
+313 DYYPSINL
-321 EGSYFKRGTEWDVNG
+321 EGSYFKRGTEWDVDG

-356 WEWGRSNYEVK
+356 WEWGRSIYEVK

-402 KNITTVKKAIEQ
+402 KNITTVKKAIEH

-444 RTTTNY
+444 RTMTNY

-459 AKASIYKAMGQ
+459 AKASIYKAIGQ

>member
-1 VVNPKTQGVKPKL
+1 MKT
-14 SNFLLD
+14 
-20 PHQSLAHQGL
+20 
-30 WLYSSRMKIYILSL
+30 YILSL
-44 FILIFIHF
+44 SIFIFIHF
-52 LVSPLTHA
+52 LGSPLSHA
-60 VEEPAE
+60 VEEPSE
-66 TFTLKHTIAMALKA
+66 TFTLKHAVETALKA
-80 NIALKIS
+80 NISLKIS
-87 KEEANAALATQ
+87 KEEANAALAVE
-98 KKQKTNFL
+98 KKQKTKFF
-106 PTFNATYQYD
+106 PTFNATYQYE
-116 YIDEEPSIGAIVA
+116 YIDEEATMGTIVA

-144 IFTGFSLLNQ
+144 VFTGFSLLNQ

-173 LEIIFEAKKK
+173 LEIIFEAKKM

-190 KKLLKISQDTVTQI
+190 QKFLKISQDTVTQI
-204 TSQKEVAK
+204 TAQKEVAK

-235 KQELITAQNNW
+235 RQELISAQNNLEIT
-246 KIAESNFNIL
+246 KSNFNVL
-256 LRRPINEPVKLED
+256 LRRPINESVELED
-269 VLNYTPFAHNID
+269 VLSYTTFGHDID
-281 YCLKMAKKNRL
+281 YCFKMANKNRL
-292 ELKIAGLEIE
+292 ELKIADLEIE
-302 IAEKEVTLAQK
+302 IAEKEVKLAQK
-313 DYYPSIDL
+313 DYYPSINL
-321 EGSYFKRGTEWDVNG
+321 EGSYFKRGTEWDVDG

-356 WEWGRSNYEVK
+356 WEWGRSIYEVK

-444 RTTTNY
+444 RTMTNY

-459 AKASIYKAMGQ
+459 AKASIYKAIGQ